1 MDGAIYFI
9 SFKKELLQRISNTIV
24 LRKSARLTFMKI
36 AYLINI
42 HPGASSTFIRREIVA
57 IEDSGVPVLR
67 FGIRPP
73 EGEILDEGDRE
84 EFSKTQH
91 IIRAGIFQTLTSLI
105 AVILTRP
112 IQFFETLLFAIKT
125 GRSADKGIVFNLI
138 YFVEACVLFRWL
150 IQAEIDHLHI
160 HFGTNSTTVGML
172 CKKLGGP
179 NYSFTVHGPEE
190 FDKPKALCLTEKI
203 ENASLVIAISSFGK
217 SQLFRWC
224 GYKHWSKIHVVHCG
238 LDRMFLSQSY
248 VPLPDERRFVCIGR
262 LSEQKGHL
270 LLIEAVSQLA
280 SEGLKFKVILVGDGY
295 LREQIEFLIKTLG
308 LEDYFEITGWATNLE
323 VRQQILNSQ
332 VMVLPSFAEGL
343 PVVIMEALAL
353 GRPVI
358 STQIAGIPE
367 LVETGKSGW
376 LVTPGSSEAL
386 ASAMREAM
394 HLSVAQLSQM
404 GKTGAEAVAK
414 EHDIDREAE
423 KLLKLFQTYSQP
435 REEV

>member
-1 MDGAIYFI
+1 MNVALNRPNHFFKTLKFI
-9 SFKKELLQRISNTIV
+9 IKIGVAAEKGLL
-24 LRKSARLTFMKI
+24 
-36 AYLINI
+36 
-42 HPGASSTFIRREIVA
+42 
-57 IEDSGVPVLR
+57 
-67 FGIRPP
+67 
-73 EGEILDEGDRE
+73 
-84 EFSKTQH
+84 
-91 IIRAGIFQTLTSLI
+91 
-105 AVILTRP
+105 
-112 IQFFETLLFAIKT
+112 
-125 GRSADKGIVFNLI
+125 FNLI
-138 YFVEACVLFRWL
+138 YFLEACVLFQW
-150 IQAEIDHLHI
+150 ATEANIDHIHV
-160 HFGTNSTTVGML
+160 HFGTNSATVAML
-172 CKKLGGP
+172 SRLLGGP
-179 NYSFTVHGPEE
+179 TYSFTVHGPEE
-190 FDKPKALCLTEKI
+190 FDKPQALCLKEKI
-203 ENASLVIAISSFGK
+203 ENASLVIGVSSFGK

-238 LDRMFLSQSY
+238 LDEMFLSQPY
-248 VPLPDERRFVCIGR
+248 VPLPSEPRFVCIGR

-270 LLIEAVSQLA
+270 LLVEAVSQLA

-295 LREQIEFLIKTLG
+295 LREQIEFLIETLS
-308 LEDYFEITGWATNLE
+308 LQDYIEITGWATNLE